1 MIKIRLRHPKGVTSL
16 DLDPESSIMA
26 LSEKIFSATEIPPIN
41 QELKVGYPPK
51 SITAIPSLP
60 ISSLGLKTGDQL
72 IVIQAS
78 NTNAAIKPASATI
91 DATSSRTGVAGRPSV
106 SAPAFEPRTQPR
118 QEMKPKAAEQ
128 VNVPDGILVHRVVPD
143 DNSCL
148 FSSIVKQFGVL
159 RTLLRISWNT
169 VIADAIKKDPETY
182 SDAVLGA
189 ILLYSG
195 IHYDAVS
202 LAPMEGAP
210 LDFHTTVFP
219 VSNQAI
225 YKGAETMA
233 SHLRQNKAFTN
244 TATFTLKC
252 EKCGVGLKGEK
263 EARAHASSTGHAEFG
278 EY

>member
-41 QELKVGYPPK
+41 QEY
-51 SITAIPSLP
+51 
-60 ISSLGLKTGDQL
+60 
-72 IVIQAS
+72 
-78 NTNAAIKPASATI
+78 
-91 DATSSRTGVAGRPSV
+91 
-106 SAPAFEPRTQPR
+106 
-118 QEMKPKAAEQ
+118 
-128 VNVPDGILVHRVVPD
+128 
-143 DNSCL
+143 
-148 FSSIVKQFGVL
+148 
-159 RTLLRISWNT
+159 
-169 VIADAIKKDPETY
+169 
-182 SDAVLGA
+182 
-189 ILLYSG
+189 
-195 IHYDAVS
+195 YDAVS